1 MRTTV
6 NLDDDLLR
14 AARRYAADHGRTLT
28 SVVEDALREVLSRPQ
43 REPPKPFR
51 LVTHGGGGLRPGVD
65 LDSSAELLDVMERDA
80 PA

>member
-6 NLDDDLLR
+6 NVDDDLLR
-14 AARRYAADHGRTLT
+14 AARQYAAAHGTTLT
-28 SVVEDALREVLSRPQ
+28 SVVEDALREVLSRQHQEGPT
-43 REPPKPFR
+43 PFQ

-65 LDSSAELLDVMERDA
+65 LDSSAGLLDLMERDD